1 MVDNDHLHS
10 GYRKNFHS
18 KRKLVKSMCMKHN
31 ETMNIWTHFIGAIV
45 FIFLIIFLIK
55 NK

>member
-1 MVDNDHLHS
+1 MIDNDHLYH

-18 KRKLVKSMCMKHN
+18 KRLLVKSMCMKHN

-45 FIFLIIFLIK
+45 FIILIIFLI
-55 NK
+55 